1 MYQAR
6 RTPLFILRALVLFAC
21 ISIISHEQSRA
32 QGRTEITGQA
42 FLDYYYDFA
51 AVQDSLEG
59 QNGFTYRRLY
69 LGARHT
75 FSEEIFAFARL
86 EANDSDIHTFVKD
99 LYLDW
104 AWNPNHSLR
113 FGITSPPVFQ
123 VSEDVWN
130 YRSLEKTVLDLFGFV
145 SSRDMGIR
153 ADGAIL
159 GEDRLNYAV
168 MFANNNSVRPETYRG
183 KRVYGQL
190 VSWPGERIVLTLGG
204 DYGKLQEPDP
214 DMYGVSAFAGY
225 VTAKVRAGVETFIR
239 QTGVRTSEGAE
250 QAAGI
255 STFASGWFTPRWGVV
270 GRFDRVL
277 WRDSDRDGEI
287 FAIAGV
293 AYRPHPA
300 VRFIPN
306 AFLTKRDD
314 LDEVDLTGRFTLE
327 FEF

>member
-1 MYQAR
+1 MPCISR
-6 RTPLFILRALVLFAC
+6 VLILLAC
-21 ISIISHEQSRA
+21 ISLLCDEPSQAQSRTDI
-32 QGRTEITGQA
+32 GGQA
-42 FLDYYYDFA
+42 FLDYYYNFA
-51 AVQDSLEG
+51 AVQDNLEG
-59 QNGFTYRRLY
+59 QNGFTYRRLN
-69 LGARHT
+69 LSARHT
-75 FSEEIFAFARL
+75 FSEDIFAFARL

-99 LYLDW
+99 LYLYW
-104 AWNPNHSLR
+104 AWNPSHSLR
-113 FGITSPPVFQ
+113 FGITSPPVFG
-123 VSEDVWN
+123 VTENVWD

-153 ADGAIL
+153 ADGVIL
-159 GEDRLNYAV
+159 GEDRLSYAV
-168 MFANNNSVRPETYRG
+168 MFANNNSFRPETYRG

-190 VSWPGERIVLTLGG
+190 VARPGERFVLTLGG

-214 DMYGVSAFAGY
+214 DMYGASAFAGY

-239 QTGVRTSEGAE
+239 QTGVRTSEGSE

-255 STFASGWFTPRWGVV
+255 STFASGWFSPQWGIV
-270 GRFDRVL
+270 GRVDRVV

-287 FAIAGV
+287 YAIAGL
-293 AYRPHPA
+293 AFRPHPL

-306 AFLTKRDD
+306 AFLRKQDD